1 MCLHLIAEIKDFV
14 SSIAPET
21 GHITQFGQTK
31 GKKMNTKQD
40 VINALEMVKENN
52 TFEKNGQTVITLDVR
67 FVDMILFFLKE
78 QEG

>member
-1 MCLHLIAEIKDFV
+1 
-14 SSIAPET
+14 
-21 GHITQFGQTK
+21 
-31 GKKMNTKQD
+31 MNTKQD
-40 VINALEMVKENN
+40 VINALEMAKENN